1 METTVQNKPQTE
13 ANVEEIVRTVIAEK
27 LGIEPDQ
34 FSLGTDFSR
43 DLGIDSLD
51 MMEIF
56 MDLEKKFNMTILD
69 EEAEKMRTL
78 ESIVGF
84 IQKIKINQQ

>member
-1 METTVQNKPQTE
+1 METTIQNKPQIE
-13 ANVEEIVRTVIAEK
+13 ANVEKIVRTVIVEK
-27 LGIEPDQ
+27 LGIEPDK

-43 DLGIDSLD
+43 DLGVDSLD

-56 MDLEKKFNMTILD
+56 MELEKKFNMTILD

-78 ESIVGF
+78 ESIVSF
-84 IQKIKINQQ
+84 IQKIKINHQ